1 MDSSPKP
8 TESEA
13 ANAEVPDKSELQ
25 EEPEKASEQPS
36 PSKRPFEKDDSDQE
50 ETADAQAAKKP
61 KLDTDAETEV
71 DAAEAETEVDAEA
84 TTSPEQSAEANAK
97 PDAESDAEPAAE
109 PKESTDSKTVEEGTT
124 ESDSKARPSENNTE
138 DDASQDSMQS
148 MSSKSSKQNPDSTTN
163 EQEVLDFSRS
173 GRDADDSE
181 SDSERRTTND
191 IKKEPVDHMDTSEAV
206 NGDANRT
213 EPSSRASS
221 PDCIVLSDDSDS
233 KSPVTNGHDE
243 DAASKSANKA
253 EKQNGRMS
261 PEDHDKVIK
270 KLKEELK
277 SEEAKLILLKK
288 IRQSQVQVQR
298 ENTAPGGKVAI
309 PRQPTGSGPPPL
321 VRGGQ
326 QPNQRGQVGMPQLMR
341 GPMVQQARQQGP
353 PPLIMAPRVTT
364 PSGMNA
370 NNMVGMRGT
379 NINIIP
385 LQMIRPVNQNSV
397 AVTTSNLSGSYQP
410 IQVHQVA
417 SQHPGTPPSQQQ
429 QNDPQTA
436 ASRQAAAKLA
446 LRKQLEKTLLQIPP
460 PKPPPPEL
468 TFLPSAANNEF
479 ICLIGLEAVVNN
491 ILDMQ
496 DPSRNAV
503 RAQPEPLFCKQCK
516 TDFSAMWKQ
525 EKPGSP
531 TVICE
536 QCVTTNQ
543 KKALKA
549 EHTNRLKTAFVKV
562 SSVMDLQ
569 TSADHYLALQ
579 QEQEIEQRMNQTL
592 PTSSSTPSSSSPANL
607 TTTHQ
612 HQLQQLRTHQQVRSR
627 GRGRGR
633 GRGRA
638 GLLQA
643 HSRQYHQSRS
653 GNSHVFSQH
662 FGQASNMQPGMFP
675 YQVVQNKPSSA
686 ADRHREYLLDM
697 IPSRSLPQTTI
708 SWKQ

>member
-84 TTSPEQSAEANAK
+84 TTSPEQCAEADAK
-97 PDAESDAEPAAE
+97 PGAEPAAE
-109 PKESTDSKTVEEGTT
+109 LKESTDIETDSKTVEERTT

-163 EQEVLDFSRS
+163 DQEAEVLDFSRS

-549 EHTNRLKTAFVKV
+549 EHTNRLKTAFVK
-562 SSVMDLQ
+562 
-569 TSADHYLALQ
+569 ALQ

-607 TTTHQ
+607 TSTHQ
-612 HQLQQLRTHQQVRSR
+612 HQLQQLRTHQQ
-627 GRGRGR
+627 
-633 GRGRA
+633 
-638 GLLQA
+638 LLQA

>member
-1 MDSSPKP
+1 MDASPKP
-8 TESEA
+8 TDSEA
-13 ANAEVPDKSELQ
+13 VDAEVPDKAEMQ
-25 EEPEKASEQPS
+25 VEPEKAAEPPS
-36 PSKRPFEKDDSDQE
+36 PSKRPYEKDGSDQEE

-61 KLDTDAETEV
+61 KLDTDADTEV
-71 DAAEAETEVDAEA
+71 DTKA
-84 TTSPEQSAEANAK
+84 TSPEQSAEA
-97 PDAESDAEPAAE
+97 DAE
-109 PKESTDSKTVEEGTT
+109 PKESADIETGSKAAEEGTA

-138 DDASQDSMQS
+138 DEASQDSMQS

-163 EQEVLDFSRS
+163 EQDMEVLDFSRS
-173 GRDADDSE
+173 ARDASESE
-181 SDSERRTTND
+181 SDSERRSGTNA
-191 IKKEPVDHMDTSEAV
+191 IKKEPVDNMDTSEAV
-206 NGDANRT
+206 NGDASRT

-221 PDCIVLSDDSDS
+221 PDCIILSDDSGS

-243 DAASKSANKA
+243 DAASKSAGKG
-253 EKQNGRMS
+253 EKKNGLMS

-298 ENTAPGGKVAI
+298 ENTAPGGKVPI
-309 PRQPTGSGPPPL
+309 PRQPTASGPPPL

-385 LQMIRPVNQNSV
+385 LQMIRPVNQANSV
-397 AVTTSNLSGSYQP
+397 TVTTSNLSGSYQP

-429 QNDPQTA
+429 QANDPQTA

-496 DPSRNAV
+496 DPSRNAA
-503 RAQPEPLFCKQCK
+503 RAQPEPLSCKQCK

-549 EHTNRLKTAFVKV
+549 EHTNRLKTAFVK
-562 SSVMDLQ
+562 
-569 TSADHYLALQ
+569 ALQ

-643 HSRQYHQSRS
+643 HSRQFHSQSRS
-653 GNSHVFSQH
+653 SNSHVFSH

>member
-1 MDSSPKP
+1 M
-8 TESEA
+8 
-13 ANAEVPDKSELQ
+13 
-25 EEPEKASEQPS
+25 
-36 PSKRPFEKDDSDQE
+36 
-50 ETADAQAAKKP
+50 
-61 KLDTDAETEV
+61 
-71 DAAEAETEVDAEA
+71 
-84 TTSPEQSAEANAK
+84 SA
-97 PDAESDAEPAAE
+97 
-109 PKESTDSKTVEEGTT
+109 
-124 ESDSKARPSENNTE
+124 
-138 DDASQDSMQS
+138 
-148 MSSKSSKQNPDSTTN
+148 
-163 EQEVLDFSRS
+163 
-173 GRDADDSE
+173 
-181 SDSERRTTND
+181 
-191 IKKEPVDHMDTSEAV
+191 
-206 NGDANRT
+206 
-213 EPSSRASS
+213 
-221 PDCIVLSDDSDS
+221 
-233 KSPVTNGHDE
+233 
-243 DAASKSANKA
+243 
-253 EKQNGRMS
+253 
-261 PEDHDKVIK
+261 EDHDKVIK

-309 PRQPTGSGPPPL
+309 PRQPTASGPPPL

-326 QPNQRGQVGMPQLMR
+326 QPNQRGQAGMPQLMR

-353 PPLIMAPRVTT
+353 PPLIMAPRVST

-429 QNDPQTA
+429 QANDPQTA

-549 EHTNRLKTAFVKV
+549 EHTNRLKTAFVK
-562 SSVMDLQ
+562 
-569 TSADHYLALQ
+569 ALQ

-638 GLLQA
+638 GVFKNNTCLCPTSFTKYSGTYVISPAYPWTSSCEHFLFPVDLRQTQLLQA
-643 HSRQYHQSRS
+643 HSRQFHSQSRS
-653 GNSHVFSQH
+653 SNSHVFSH

>member
-1 MDSSPKP
+1 MDASPKP
-8 TESEA
+8 ADSEA

-36 PSKRPFEKDDSDQE
+36 PSKRPYEKDDSDQE
-50 ETADAQAAKKP
+50 ETADALAAKKP

-71 DAAEAETEVDAEA
+71 EAEA
-84 TTSPEQSAEANAK
+84 TTSSEQSAE
-97 PDAESDAEPAAE
+97 PDAEAEPNAD
-109 PKESTDSKTVEEGTT
+109 PKESADIETDSKAVEEGTT
-124 ESDSKARPSENNTE
+124 EADSKARSSENNTE
-138 DDASQDSMQS
+138 DEASQDSMQS

-163 EQEVLDFSRS
+163 EQDEEVLDFSRS
-173 GRDADDSE
+173 ARDASDSE
-181 SDSERRTTND
+181 SDSERRTRNA
-191 IKKEPVDHMDTSEAV
+191 IKKEPVDHIDTSEAV

-243 DAASKSANKA
+243 DAASKSANKG
-253 EKQNGRMS
+253 EKKNGLMS
-261 PEDHDKVIK
+261 AEDHDKVIK

-309 PRQPTGSGPPPL
+309 PRQPTASGPPPL

-326 QPNQRGQVGMPQLMR
+326 QPNQRGQAGMPQLMR

-353 PPLIMAPRVTT
+353 PPLIMAPRVST

-429 QNDPQTA
+429 QANDPQTA

-549 EHTNRLKTAFVKV
+549 EHTNRLKTAFVK
-562 SSVMDLQ
+562 
-569 TSADHYLALQ
+569 ALQ

-643 HSRQYHQSRS
+643 HSRQFHSQSRS
-653 GNSHVFSQH
+653 GNSHVFSH

>member
-549 EHTNRLKTAFVKV
+549 EHTNRLKTAFVK
-562 SSVMDLQ
+562 
-569 TSADHYLALQ
+569 ALQ

-612 HQLQQLRTHQQVRSR
+612 HQLQQLRTHQQ
-627 GRGRGR
+627 
-633 GRGRA
+633 
-638 GLLQA
+638 LLQA